1 MAATA
6 LPRIERTAVDGV
18 PMLWSDAPGLVTTAL
33 QFRVG
38 RSDERAAEA
47 GITHIVEHLAM
58 VPLGQ
63 PRYAHNA
70 FVEPV
75 RTVFHAT
82 GTERDLVG
90 FFQSVGTTLQALP
103 LDRLEMERAILKR
116 ESEGRGTSIVEAH
129 RHFRFGLTAHGLPAQ
144 PEFGLG
150 TVRADRIKEWAGT
163 AFGARNAGAW
173 MTAPP
178 AADLRFPLAEGGRVE
193 TQPAESHQDVPWP
206 AHLAPDVPGVG
217 LGFLLPRTR
226 GAGTFISILHRRLRQ
241 RLRLDRGLVYDVV
254 ADYEPLDA
262 AFAVAVAGAECG
274 PDHTRLVADLIVGEL
289 DALASGEATAD
300 ELADE
305 LADLERDLGDPL
317 AVAGLLDMMVR
328 DELLGMPE
336 RSPADRYEEQ
346 RATSPDD
353 IAARASEARAS
364 ALLLADIDPRPPGF
378 GAYPLTLDRPI
389 AGREV
394 KPFLSVLGLGPKVR
408 LFIGPDGVSL
418 RAKDGAVS
426 TVRYADCVVLERPTD
441 DELVMWG
448 RDGARVYVPE
458 AFWRGGDTVIAEIEA
473 ALPADI
479 VIRDKVSDDLID

>member
-1 MAATA
+1 MAAIA
-6 LPRIERTAVDGV
+6 LPRIERTNIDGV
-18 PMLWSDAPGLVTTAL
+18 PVLWSEAPGLVTTAL

-38 RSDERAAEA
+38 RADERASEA
-47 GITHIVEHLAM
+47 GITHVVEHLAM

-63 PRYAHNA
+63 PRYDHNA

-75 RTVFHAT
+75 RTVFFAT

-90 FFQSVGTTLQALP
+90 FFETVGTTLQALP
-103 LDRLEMERAILKR
+103 LDRLDMERAILKR
-116 ESEGRGTSIVEAH
+116 ESEGRGSSIVEAH
-129 RHFRFGLTAHGLPAQ
+129 RHYRFGLTAHGLAAQ

-150 TVRADRIKEWAGT
+150 TVSAERISAWAGT

-178 AADLRFPLAEGGRVE
+178 PAGLRFPLVEGGRVE
-193 TQPAESHQDVPWP
+193 PQPPEPHREIPWP

-226 GAGTFISILHRRLRQ
+226 GAGTFVSILHRRLRQ

-254 ADYEPLDA
+254 ADYEPLDS

-274 PDHTRLVADLIVGEL
+274 PEHTQQVADLVIGEL
-289 DALASGEATAD
+289 DALARGEATAE
-300 ELADE
+300 ELAEE
-305 LADLERDLGDPL
+305 LADLERDLADPL

-336 RSPADRYEEQ
+336 RSPADRHEEQ
-346 RATSPDD
+346 RATSPED

-364 ALLLADIDPRPPGF
+364 ALLLADIDPRPLGF
-378 GAYPLTLDRPI
+378 SAYPLTSDRPV

-394 KPFLSVLGLGPKVR
+394 KPFLSVLGLGPKIR

-418 RAKDGAVS
+418 RAKDG
-426 TVRYADCVVLERPTD
+426 TVATVLYADCVVLERPAD

-448 RDGARVYVPE
+448 REGARVYVPE
-458 AFWRGGDTVIAEIEA
+458 AFWRSGDQVIAEIEA
-473 ALPADI
+473 ALPSDI